1 MAKLDTG
8 GFLKSLFVNTLKGD
22 PLAVLDDIQKS
33 AKEEKTKE
41 GGTIETEGEETPD
54 EKA

>member
-1 MAKLDTG
+1 MAKLGTG

-22 PLAVLDDIQKS
+22 PLAVLDDIQESVKEDKKKDKS
-33 AKEEKTKE
+33 A
-41 GGTIETEGEETPD
+41 IDVEGEESSD